1 MIEGE
6 LKFDWDDGN
15 VRHLRRHRVA
25 PAEFE
30 EVLLNSPLD
39 LDYQIEG
46 GEARY
51 KALGATNHSR
61 VLVIVWT
68 VRERR
73 IRAITAYSASR
84 PLRRLYEEHER

>member
-1 MIEGE
+1 VLEGE
-6 LKFDWDDGN
+6 QDFDWDDGN

-30 EVLLNSPLD
+30 EVVFNNPLD
-39 LDYQIEG
+39 LEYQIED

-51 KALGATNHSR
+51 KALGATNRGR
-61 VLVIVWT
+61 VLVIVWA

-73 IRAITAYSASR
+73 IRAVTAYAASR
-84 PLRRLYEEHER
+84 PLRRLYEEHGR